1 MTSLT
6 NKKALKSLALFV
18 LLWLTLAGRASTTT
32 DEETMG
38 RLTLADGLTGE
49 TVHSII
55 TDFSGATWIAT
66 NGGVNAFNGKQLHSF
81 GLTGSDGQSLNVH
94 DLCEVGAGI
103 TNPRQH
109 CIYAATDEGLW
120 QLKHGETEFRRVLP
134 DLKQPISLLA
144 VGDTVYIGSEQ
155 GLMAYDGRQLKH
167 IDVSVSRQGL
177 DNIVR
182 QYYVGE
188 NGQIWFLGRFDLN
201 CYDPKTGKTV
211 RHSLPL
217 PVNDIILTQFAYL
230 GHGQFV
236 IGTRGNGLFTYHLND
251 STLQRVEGVGNIV
264 STIRRS
270 ADGMVCVATDGA
282 GAYLLEVR
290 GEKLE
295 VREHFSTEGDAWH
308 RLPSNGT
315 YCYYRD
321 PNGVNWFGFVRYG
334 LVYTY
339 HSGDLFRQFA
349 EGGFTTEGMNV
360 RTGVRHGHHL
370 VVGTQN
376 GLYYVNAQTGQSRYY
391 SPADLGGGHIV
402 NAVAWYE
409 GRFYIGTF
417 DGGLHV
423 LDPETQTLSR
433 QTFSPLLDGT
443 SIGDIKA
450 GPDGRLWIGCGSG
463 LMIVGDGRVQQHFTE
478 QNSRI
483 VGGLILSITFD
494 KGGNAWVTGED
505 GCALYS
511 VRSHEIVE
519 ANFPQGF
526 FNRRP
531 WMIGAS
537 GHDGL
542 VLMRTGPQTFY
553 TNEGMTDFGELKF
566 PVQFRDKWCR
576 SIVDD
581 GKGHYIV
588 ASERGIFSI
597 SYDMREVVHFGVG
610 EGLHGD
616 FINDLLID
624 DDGLLWVATSQGLYM
639 ASLARFAE
647 WQKEGRYKA
656 MLFSIRRGSD
666 LLTEADDYTANEQH
680 SITLRWN
687 LTSEVLQAEVMLMD
701 YARHRGR
708 LYEYRLDG
716 GDWQQVDDGKQL
728 YIHGLRLGRHRLEVR
743 QAGAEG
749 TTSVYTL
756 SVVPSAWA
764 VIELLMLLAT
774 LTLLWLWWRYRKNT
788 NILLSER
795 DEIEDALVE
804 SEELRMKNEEFAAAL
819 TETGEAKGMAE
830 ANSSLKYQK
839 VKVDEKECAEIVSR
853 MKKYIEAGKVYTNV
867 DLKMKDIADELR
879 LSPSKLSQV
888 FNIYLNENYY
898 DFINRYRLEEFKRL
912 IAAGA
917 HRQYT
922 ITALSEQCGFKKSN
936 FFSTFRKVEGMTPA
950 EYLRKNGVK

>member
-1 MTSLT
+1 MTHLT
-6 NKKALKSLALFV
+6 NKIAQKWYVVF
-18 LLWLTLAGRASTTT
+18 LLLLVTVAGRAGTI

-38 RLTLADGLTGE
+38 HLTLADGLTGE

-55 TDFSGATWIAT
+55 TDFNGATWIAT
-66 NGGVNAFNGKQLHSF
+66 NGGINVYNGKQLHSF
-81 GLTGSDGQSLNVH
+81 VLTGSDGQSLNVN
-94 DLCEVGAGI
+94 DLCEVAGKS
-103 TNPRQH
+103 
-109 CIYAATDEGLW
+109 IYAATDEGLW

-134 DLKQPISLLA
+134 ELKQPISLLA

-155 GLMAYDGRQLKH
+155 GLAVYDARQLKH

-182 QYYVGE
+182 QYAAGE

-201 CYDPKTGKTV
+201 HYDPKTGKTV
-211 RHSLPL
+211 RHSLPQPL
-217 PVNDIILTQFAYL
+217 GSCILTQFAYL
-230 GHGQFV
+230 GNGRFA
-236 IGTRGNGLFTYHLND
+236 IGTRGNGLFAYNLND
-251 STLQRVEGVGNIV
+251 GSLQNIAGVGNIV
-264 STIRRS
+264 STVRRC
-270 ADGMVCVATDGA
+270 ADGMISVATDGA
-282 GAYLLEVR
+282 GAYLID
-290 GEKLE
+290 GKTLE
-295 VREHFSTEGDAWH
+295 VREHFSTEGDDWH

-321 PNGVNWFGFVRYG
+321 RNGVNWFGFVRYG
-334 LVYTY
+334 LAYTY
-339 HSGDLFRQFA
+339 HSGDLFQLFA
-349 EGGFTTEGMNV
+349 VGGFTTEGMNV
-360 RTGVRHGHHL
+360 RTAFHHGQHL
-370 VVGTQN
+370 VIGTQN
-376 GLYYVNAQTGQSRYY
+376 GLYYVNAETDQSRYY

-402 NAVAWYE
+402 NAIAWYE

-423 LDPETQTLSR
+423 LDPETKTLSR
-433 QTFSPLLDGT
+433 QTFSPQLNGT

-463 LMIVGDGRVQQHFTE
+463 LMIVGGGRVQQHFTE

-483 VGGLILSITFD
+483 VSGLILSITFD
-494 KGGNAWVTGED
+494 QSGNAWVTGEG
-505 GCALYS
+505 GCSLYS
-511 VRSHEIVE
+511 VRSREIVE
-519 ANFPQGF
+519 TNFPQGF

-531 WMIGAS
+531 WMIGTA

-576 SIVDD
+576 SMVDD

-597 SYDMREVVHFGVG
+597 TYDMREVVHFGVG

-616 FINDLLID
+616 FINDMLLD
-624 DDGLLWVATSQGLYM
+624 DEGQLWVATSQGLYI
-639 ASLARFAE
+639 ASLERFRQ
-647 WQKEGRYKA
+647 WQKDSRYKVK
-656 MLFSIRRGSD
+656 LFSIRQGSD
-666 LLTEADDYTANEQH
+666 LLGQADDYVVNETH
-680 SITLRWN
+680 NIRLRWN
-687 LTSEVLQAEVMLMD
+687 LTSEVLQAEVMLLD

-708 LYEYRLDG
+708 LYEYSLDG

-728 YIHGLRLGRHRLEVR
+728 YIQGLRLGRHHLEVR

-749 TTSVYTL
+749 TTSVYTV

-764 VIELLMLLAT
+764 IIELLMLLAT
-774 LTLLWLWWRYRKNT
+774 MALLWLWWRYRKNT

-795 DEIEDALVE
+795 NEIEDALLEVT
-804 SEELRMKNEEFAAAL
+804 EELEEVKNVDSF
-819 TETGEAKGMAE
+819 TGEQTQ
-830 ANSSLKYQK
+830 KYQK
-839 VKVDEKECAEIVSR
+839 VKVDDQECAEIVRR

-888 FNIYLNENYY
+888 FNIYLKENYY

-912 IAAGA
+912 IEAGA
-917 HRQYT
+917 YRQYT

-936 FFSTFRKVEGMTPA
+936 FFATFRKVEGMTPA
-950 EYLRKNGVK
+950 EYLKKIGVKV